1 MYNYISNIVFFA
13 NRLFLLNK
21 MANSEN
27 AIIEDYLNCRQ
38 QVLSELSS
46 QELWNACNTDSE
58 DNPLF
63 FVAPTRAS
71 YFAWGDISLKLN
83 TFPTI
88 LTSFGY

>member
-1 MYNYISNIVFFA
+1 
-13 NRLFLLNK
+13 

-58 DNPLF
+58 PIEVEPTELETIDYTNLSSERQTGRSIRDGNLAVEPKNLGANASPL
-63 FVAPTRAS
+63 R
-71 YFAWGDISLKLN
+71 IRML
-83 TFPTI
+83 
-88 LTSFGY
+88 